1 MEWNR
6 EALAPL
12 DSILV
17 AAVLLSAA
25 LHAGWNAAARAQDHP
40 DAFSGIIL
48 ASAIW
53 GLAAL
58 PFVGLP
64 AAASLP
70 WLALGIVTN
79 VVGMRLVLAAYERT
93 GFAIAYPVA
102 RGLAPPFVLIGV
114 GVATAEWPGPLG
126 IAGLGLVSA
135 SVLILA
141 RIAARA
147 GKRDLTGLLFAV
159 GGALTAAGYIVSD
172 VIGVRLS
179 GDPIAYLV
187 LISIANGVVFAAL
200 QTWEGRKPWRFVLE
214 RPLVAFGWS
223 IASNLSYVIVLY
235 GFTIASPA
243 LVAALR
249 ETSVLFA
256 AAFATL
262 FLKERLVPLHWLAIG
277 VALVGVVA
285 IRLA

>member
-1 MEWNR
+1 
-6 EALAPL
+6 L
-12 DSILV
+12 DSVLV
-17 AAVLLSAA
+17 AVVLLSAA

-58 PFVGLP
+58 SLVGLP

-114 GVATAEWPGPLG
+114 GFATAEWPGLLG
-126 IAGLGLVSA
+126 VFGLGLVSV
-135 SVLILA
+135 SVLIFA
-141 RIAARA
+141 RIAAKA
-147 GKRDLTGLLFAV
+147 GQRDLTGLLFAV

-179 GDPIAYLV
+179 GDPVAYLV

-223 IASNLSYVIVLY
+223 IASNLSYIIVLY
-235 GFTIASPA
+235 GFTVASPA

-262 FLKERLVPLHWLAIG
+262 FLKERLVPMHWLAIV
-277 VALVGVVA
+277 VALAGVVA

>member
-1 MEWNR
+1 M
-6 EALAPL
+6 
-12 DSILV
+12 DGFLV

-25 LHAGWNAAARAQDHP
+25 LHAGWNAAARAANDP

-48 ASAIW
+48 ASALW

-64 AAASLP
+64 ATASLP
-70 WLALGIVTN
+70 WLALGIATN

-102 RGLAPPFVLIGV
+102 RGLAPPFVLLSV
-114 GVATAEWPGPLG
+114 GLATGDWPGWLG
-126 IAGLGLVSA
+126 VVGLGLVSV

-141 RIAARA
+141 KIAASA
-147 GKRDLTGLLFAV
+147 GRRDVTGLLFAV

-179 GDPIAYLV
+179 GDPVAYLV
-187 LISIANGVVFAAL
+187 LISIANGVVFATL
-200 QTWEGRKPWRFVLE
+200 QTWEGRRPWRFVRA
-214 RPLVAFGWS
+214 RPFTAFGWS
-223 IASNLSYVIVLY
+223 FASNLSYVIVLF